1 MACGLKRLNLSP
13 RPGVAALMRS
23 AGMEGKPLFSET
35 IAFQLGPRL
44 KDVYKRQVENNVAF
58 VPGTHFYPEGGHE
71 NTFRLNFS
79 NSPVDVIE
87 TGMKRL
93 GGLI

>member
-1 MACGLKRLNLSP
+1 MAVFN
-13 RPGVAALMRS
+13 AAIE
-23 AGMEGKPLFSET
+23 AG
-35 IAFQLGPRL
+35 
-44 KDVYKRQVENNVAF
+44 VAF